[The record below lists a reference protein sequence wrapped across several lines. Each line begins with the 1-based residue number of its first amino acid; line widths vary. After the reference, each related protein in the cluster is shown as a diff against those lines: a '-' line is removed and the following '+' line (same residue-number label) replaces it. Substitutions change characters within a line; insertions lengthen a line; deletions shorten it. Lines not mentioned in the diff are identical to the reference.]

1 MNKYLSICVVVLLA
15 ALACSSCSLD
25 DNDNHAEAE
34 VGYVGVVDS
43 IRLTDQADTS
53 YYKFI
58 EEALC
63 SEKIKVAG
71 QASLFTQKAK
81 VENAT
86 LPMAVAICDS
96 MAFEYYAKVLQG
108 VSLDDI
114 KSAIFDAHTN
124 TITQSGVTDRWLVPI
139 SPFTAYI
146 SLFSS
151 NRGEAVKR
159 FSREFR

>member
-1 MNKYLSICVVVLLA
+1 MNKYLSICVVVLLT
-15 ALACSSCSLD
+15 ALAFSSCSLD

-34 VGYVGVVDS
+34 VGYIGVIDS
-43 IRLTDQADTS
+43 IKLTDQADTT
-53 YYKFI
+53 YYQFI
-58 EEALC
+58 EEALS

-71 QASLFTQKAK
+71 EASLFTQKAK

-86 LPMAVAICDS
+86 LPMAVAVCDS
-96 MAFEYYAKVLQG
+96 MAFNYYTKVLQG

-114 KSAIFDAHTN
+114 KSAIFDAHKN

-151 NRGEAVKR
+151 TRGEAVNR
-159 FSREFR
+159 YSREFR